1 VGPAGPAQPS
11 NLNYLTES
19 GTQNLPTHSQAFPPE
34 SVPPA
39 RDNDLCVECGYRP
52 HAAAGQLSRCI
63 PCIKAEAA
71 RARDARKAADA
82 RVSKTKVVKPRS
94 PQRMETAELREYIRK
109 ITPELIKGLV
119 EVAETSGCEKAR
131 EDAAKVLTSRGYVR
145 TAKTSG
151 QEINISWRLKK

>member
-1 VGPAGPAQPS
+1 LKSRERPNDFKPHSDNSDHVHGTGQQPVSARVGIAG
-11 NLNYLTES
+11 
-19 GTQNLPTHSQAFPPE
+19 GDF
-34 SVPPA
+34 
-39 RDNDLCVECGYRP
+39 CIECGHRP
-52 HAAAGQLSRCI
+52 CAVGGRLSRCI

-82 RVSKTKVVKPRS
+82 RVSKTKVVKLRS

-131 EDAAKVLTSRGYVR
+131 EDAEKVLTSRGYVR